1 MKIAFC
7 EARGLLNDLNDKL
20 GGENGDRWRDKLANM
35 LREATFQT
43 WRKLQ
48 IGLLR
53 LVRSYSELL
62 TEDSFRVSEFASQIV
77 KKMKLVKGPTTLE
90 LVGVSVAELGFVEG
104 ATFAQII
111 ELARQLG
118 LELCPAEVGP
128 ALRLAYKD
136 QPKGEWLRIAME
148 PVAGSD
154 GRLFVFFVGCDDDG
168 LWLRTL
174 WFYPRNVS
182 GPGPRWVFV
191 RKS

>member
-7 EARGLLNDLNDKL
+7 DVRGLLNDLNDKL
-20 GGENGDRWRDKLANM
+20 GGESGDRWRDKLVNM
-35 LREATFQT
+35 LREATFPV

-53 LVRSYSELL
+53 KVESYRELL
-62 TEDSFRVSEFASQIV
+62 TDDGLQISDYASKV
-77 KKMKLVKGPTTLE
+77 LNKMKLVKVLTTLD
-90 LVGVSVAELGFVEG
+90 LVIVSVAELGFSEG

-111 ELARQLG
+111 ERARQLG

-128 ALRLAYKD
+128 ALRSAYKD

-148 PVAGSD
+148 PVADSD
-154 GRLFVFFVGCDDDG
+154 GYLLVFRVARDDDDLWLVTFWFFPQFVF
-168 LWLRTL
+168 
-174 WFYPRNVS
+174 
-182 GPGPRWVFV
+182 GPDVRWVFV

>member
-35 LREATFQT
+35 LREATFPT

-53 LVRSYSELL
+53 SVESYRALL
-62 TEDSFRVSEFASQIV
+62 TEDGFRISDYASQILNKV
-77 KKMKLVKGPTTLE
+77 KLVKVLTTLE
-90 LVGVSVAELGFVEG
+90 LVVVSVAELGFLEG
-104 ATFAQII
+104 ATFAQIV
-111 ELARQLG
+111 ERARQLG

-182 GPGPRWVFV
+182 GPGFRWVFV
-191 RKS
+191 CKS